1 MNRIALFAGSFDP
14 FTKGHKNI
22 VDRALASL
30 ADEVVIGIGVNAQ
43 KQGWQPLEERI
54 KAIRAIYAE
63 QPRVKVE
70 AYEGLTTDFA
80 RSIGATFLL
89 RGVRSMKDFE
99 FERDMAEVNHRLTGI
114 ETVLL
119 FTDPSLACISS
130 SIVRELSSYHQD
142 VTEFLP

>member
-130 SIVRELSSYHQD
+130 SIVRELSSYYQD